1 MIAQWNGMVTKS
13 DTVYHLGDVTFGD
26 PYPFISRLNGK
37 IFLVPGN
44 HDRQAKYERLIRSG
58 KVTILPEL
66 YRCSLNGQHMTLCH
80 YALATWD
87 RAHHGSW
94 MLHGHSHGTYQGR
107 GKILDVGVDNL
118 KNNYSPISFDDL
130 KVIMDAK
137 SFEVVDHHGD

>member
-1 MIAQWNGMVTKS
+1 MITQWNSIVKKG
-13 DTVYHLGDVTFGD
+13 DFVYHLGDLTFGD
-26 PYPFISRLNGK
+26 PEPYVKRLNGT
-37 IFLVPGN
+37 IHLVPGN
-44 HDRQAKYERLIRSG
+44 HDRIKKYERLCAIGRV
-58 KVTILPEL
+58 KIIPEL
-66 YRCSLNGQHMTLCH
+66 HRCSINGQFMTLCH

-118 KNNYSPISFDDL
+118 QNNYSPISFDEL
-130 KVIMDAK
+130 KALMDAK